1 MESRG
6 GFERRVVDGADGDV
20 VVNRR
25 AERDEKK
32 EWWKFHMSIKLEKI
46 DVKDTVSNKEYW
58 VSKDVKIGM
67 RKSWKMCS

>member
-1 MESRG
+1 VESGG

-32 EWWKFHMSIKLEKI
+32 ERWKFHMSIKLEKI
-46 DVKDTVSNKEYW
+46 DVKDAISNKGYW
-58 VSKDVKIGM
+58 VSKDAKIGV
-67 RKSWKMCS
+67 RKSWKTCS